1 MKKVIVV
8 VTSCYKQKVIVVVY
22 CPMYSSSKK
31 VLSKTKTFPLELDIS
46 VSRTGNF

>member
-8 VTSCYKQKVIVVVY
+8 VTSCYKQKVIVVVH
-22 CPMYSSSKK
+22 CHMYPLPEK
-31 VLSKTKTFPLELDIS
+31 VLSKTKTFPLEIS